1 MPVGTGTI
9 IGIAA
14 LGGACSIAGFLLA
27 RTRYKTS
34 PQRRSVKS
42 KVLRDGMPLQF
53 DLASADSHLP
63 VRGGW
68 SGWILRND
76 GSALSLSAEW
86 EGEFPG
92 QTPPKFPVVGNTL
105 TMRVTGAQSL
115 YRFASAVLDS
125 REDAERPAKR
135 LLVIALPTEITIL
148 QRRSSPRQSLTVP
161 ATLEL
166 AENRSALPQHGTIK
180 DISVGGLRAELGSV
194 VTVSEATQLVETYKT
209 GTLLRIRLPL
219 PLIPSEGLLAR
230 VCSCERTAQRGGL
243 GVRIACEFLPMPNFD
258 ADLVISQLF
267 RTQGKA
273 GR

>member
-14 LGGACSIAGFLLA
+14 SGVACSIAGFFLA
-27 RTRYKTS
+27 RTRRNA
-34 PQRRSVKS
+34 PAQVGSVKS
-42 KVLRDGMPLQF
+42 EVLRDGMPLRF
-53 DLASADSHLP
+53 ALASAGSRLP
-63 VRGGW
+63 VQGGW

-86 EGEFPG
+86 ESDFPG
-92 QTPPKFPVVGNTL
+92 QTPPKFPVVGDPL
-105 TMRVTGAQSL
+105 TARVTGTQSL
-115 YRFASAVLDS
+115 YQFASSVLDS

-135 LLVIALPTEITIL
+135 LLVIALPAEITTL
-148 QRRSSPRQSLTVP
+148 QRRRSPRQLLTVP

-180 DISVGGLRAELGSV
+180 DISAGGLRAELGSV
-194 VTVSEATQLVETYKT
+194 VTVSEATRLVETYKA

-219 PLIPSEGLLAR
+219 PLIPSEGILAR

-267 RTQGKA
+267 RTQGKV
-273 GR
+273 GH